1 MLLLLVAPVAARA
14 DGFLG
19 SASQTFGPNGV
30 GPGQFPDA
38 PTELAPLAIN
48 PVSLAADGT
57 GHVYALQGTLVRRY
71 DAAGTLLSSWDAADS
86 GVGLSP
92 AGGTHQQR
100 LAADRAG
107 AIYIADPAH
116 GRVAKLSGSGEP
128 LTSFSGLGEGGALE
142 AGCPAGV
149 STDVQGNIYASCGRW
164 VKLSPTGAQLL
175 SVPGY
180 MNGPIAAAPD
190 GTVYATTPASN
201 ISMVS
206 QWAPNGQFVKAIGS
220 GRPPGGNAVRAEEG
234 ELGPYQPRGG
244 HSAFGGA
251 AGLAVDP
258 AGTLWVADPDS
269 ERIQGFN
276 ADGQVAAVCYPRE
289 LGRIDN
295 VAAAGPRDLYAT
307 DDGRIQRF
315 GETADPK
322 AICDS
327 GWRQLALPSKRLR
340 LTHQRVIRFRIAC
353 HAAIDNCQGNVK
365 VTTRIR
371 RRGGGRVTVRVVQH
385 RFSVE
390 PEKVKLVSIRVGR
403 SIAARIRRA
412 HPIKVRLTAVGKTA
426 DGNRYSTA
434 ATALLRFSHR
444 K

>member
-19 SASQTFGPNGV
+19 SASQPFGPNG
-30 GPGQFPDA
+30 PGAGLFPDA
-38 PTELAPLAIN
+38 PTTLSPRPVN

-57 GHVYALQGTLVRRY
+57 GHLYALQGTHVWRF
-71 DAAGTLLSSWDAADS
+71 DAAGAVVNSWDAAS
-86 GVGLSP
+86 NGIERL
-92 AGGTHQQR
+92 AGGAPQQR
-100 LAADRAG
+100 IAADRSG
-107 AIYIADPAH
+107 AIYIADSVH
-116 GRVAKLSGSGEP
+116 GRVVKFSGSGEV

-142 AGCPAGV
+142 KGCPVGV
-149 STDVQGNIYASCGRW
+149 AVDARGNIYASCAGW
-164 VKLSPTGAQLL
+164 VKLSPAGAQLARV
-175 SVPGY
+175 SAN

-190 GTVYATTPASN
+190 GTVYATTPPDN
-201 ISMVS
+201 VS
-206 QWAPNGQFVKAIGS
+206 RVLQWAPDGTFVKTIGS
-220 GRPPGGNAVRAEEG
+220 PRLLGGNSLRAEEG
-234 ELGPYQPRGG
+234 ELGPYQPKGSHG
-244 HSAFGGA
+244 AFGGA
-251 AGLAVDP
+251 AGLTVDP

-269 ERIQGFN
+269 ERIQGFK
-276 ADGQVAAVCYPRE
+276 ADGKVAAVCYPRE

-295 VAAAGPRDLYAT
+295 VAAAGPREFYAT

-327 GWRQLALPSKRLR
+327 RWRQLALPSKRLR
-340 LTHQRVIRFRIAC
+340 LTHQRVIRLRIGC
-353 HAAIDNCQGNVK
+353 NAAIDNCQGNVK
-365 VTTRIR
+365 MTTRIR
-371 RRGGGRVTVRVVQH
+371 RRGGGRVTVRLGQH

-390 PEKVKLVSIRVGR
+390 PEKVNLVSIRVGR
-403 SIAARIRRA
+403 SIAARVRRA
-412 HPIKVRLTAVGKTA
+412 HPIKVRLTAVGKTP